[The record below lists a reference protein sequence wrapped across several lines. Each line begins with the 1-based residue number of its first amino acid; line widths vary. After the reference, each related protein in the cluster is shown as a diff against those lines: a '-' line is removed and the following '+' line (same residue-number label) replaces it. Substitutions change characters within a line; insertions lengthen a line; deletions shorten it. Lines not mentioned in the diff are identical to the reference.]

1 VYGFIV
7 MRLWGEV
14 LCGREMGF
22 LEKKR
27 REKVS
32 VRDVDSIN
40 VLKNG
45 LKLRIF

>member
-1 VYGFIV
+1 MLVYGYCNAS
-7 MRLWGEV
+7 LGGC
-14 LCGREMGF
+14 LCGREKGF
-22 LEKKR
+22 SKR
-27 REKVS
+27 GKVS